1 MNTADCH
8 AGNGML
14 QAELEHPNHS
24 MSQPYSYHCCT
35 VSALMLRGRM
45 RNTGVEMMLNSV
57 ACISL
62 VREDTATRLT
72 GLQSVSVHS
81 VSNGRASAR
90 SCLLACPGRA
100 HDHLG
105 GVITPVILGI
115 NFVQTNGL
123 ILECTNTLVQITTSQ
138 P

>member
-62 VREDTATRLT
+62 VREDTATRLS
-72 GLQSVSVHS
+72 GLHSVSVHI
-81 VSNGRASAR
+81 VSAMGE
-90 SCLLACPGRA
+90 LV
-100 HDHLG
+100 LG
-105 GVITPVILGI
+105 HVFLPVQVGPMI
-115 NFVQTNGL
+115 
-123 ILECTNTLVQITTSQ
+123 TLVE
-138 P
+138 